1 MFAGDEWEYKIPDA
15 MSNLDGMISYEVELK
30 DAFVFTEFDKDNNTL
45 RIAKDGTNKDDVGTY
60 QIFITLID

>member
-1 MFAGDEWEYKIPDA
+1 

-60 QIFITLID
+60 QIFITLVD